1 MKTAL
6 TYIAVAFILVSPAL
20 AQDSPPTE
28 PPVSQK
34 QLDLF
39 LGAWSGDATYEGEGK
54 KYEFKISFTGKS
66 IVMGKAIEIDPSA
79 EVKGMGP
86 YREKSTLA
94 WDPMLEH
101 VAMLSVSNFGEVGHY
116 TGDWETGLKNTL
128 KLTGSVVVD
137 NDRFEV
143 EHTFIF
149 HDGNE
154 LHWRSLSTK
163 NGGALGT
170 FEGRFKKR

>member
-6 TYIAVAFILVSPAL
+6 KYIAIALILVSPAL
-20 AQDSPPTE
+20 AQDSPPTDS
-28 PPVSQK
+28 PVSQK
-34 QLDLF
+34 QLELF
-39 LGAWSGDATYEGEGK
+39 LGAWSGDASYEGEGK
-54 KYEFKISFTGKS
+54 KYEFKMSFTGKS

-86 YREKSTLA
+86 YREKSILV
-94 WDPMLEH
+94 WDQALKH
-101 VAMLSVSNFGEVGHY
+101 VTMLSVSNFGEVGQY
-116 TGDWETGLKNTL
+116 TGDWEVGLKNTL
-128 KLTGSVVVD
+128 KLKGSIVVE

-149 HDGNE
+149 HDGNQ

-170 FEGRFKKR
+170 YEGRFKKK